1 MGRPTRW
8 LTTMNKRLPHIVFFF
23 VENLG
28 AAVWVGALVSFGFA
42 VAGTVF
48 QQVPSIN
55 AAGNLNAAI
64 LEKLNRL
71 ECVAAVCMGLGT
83 LYFVLQAAE
92 RTRLRVWKTGIWF
105 VMLGMLLVY
114 ATLITDRLEHLRT
127 VEIQDFDHFDVA
139 KQAFRDEFSRLH
151 HWYTRLVKANLFLGL
166 GFLFLSACE
175 RREAKG

>member
-1 MGRPTRW
+1 
-8 LTTMNKRLPHIVFFF
+8 MNKRLPHIVFFF

-55 AAGNLNAAI
+55 VAGNLNAAI

-71 ECVAAVCMGLGT
+71 ECVAAACMGLGT

>member
-1 MGRPTRW
+1 
-8 LTTMNKRLPHIVFFF
+8 MNKRLPHIVFFF

-55 AAGNLNAAI
+55 VAGNLNAAI
-64 LEKLNRL
+64 LGKLNRL

>member
-1 MGRPTRW
+1 
-8 LTTMNKRLPHIVFFF
+8 MNKRLPHIVFFF

-55 AAGNLNAAI
+55 VAGNLNAAI
-64 LEKLNRL
+64 LGKLNRL
-71 ECVAAVCMGLGT
+71 ECVAAVCMGLVT

>member
-55 AAGNLNAAI
+55 VAGNLNAAI

>member
-1 MGRPTRW
+1 
-8 LTTMNKRLPHIVFFF
+8 MNKRLPHIVFFF

-55 AAGNLNAAI
+55 VAGNLNAAI
-64 LEKLNRL
+64 LGKLNRL
-71 ECVAAVCMGLGT
+71 ECVAAACMGLGT

-139 KQAFRDEFSRLH
+139 KQAFRDEFSLLH

>member
-1 MGRPTRW
+1 
-8 LTTMNKRLPHIVFFF
+8 MNKRLPHIVFFF

-55 AAGNLNAAI
+55 VAGNLNAAI